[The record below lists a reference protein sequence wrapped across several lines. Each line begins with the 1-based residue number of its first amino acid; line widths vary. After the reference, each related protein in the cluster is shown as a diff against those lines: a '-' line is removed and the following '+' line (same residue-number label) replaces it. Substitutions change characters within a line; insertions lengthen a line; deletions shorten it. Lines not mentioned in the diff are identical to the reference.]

1 MRIDFDLSDFGRFA
15 SDLGQ
20 GADKVLADVAPVV
33 KRGAENVKRTMRA
46 DMAGSRHFGQ
56 AARSITYDV
65 VNGTGWVEARVGP
78 ESAGRTVGDLAGL
91 AYFGGSHGG
100 GGTVRDPQAALD
112 DEAPSFF
119 GYIERALG
127 GLI

>member
-1 MRIDFDLSDFGRFA
+1 MTIDFDLSDFERFA
-15 SDLGQ
+15 SDLER

-46 DMAGSRHFGQ
+46 EMARSGYFKGASS
-56 AARSITYDV
+56 SITYDV
-65 VNGTGWVEARVGP
+65 VNGSGWVEARVGP
-78 ESAGRTVGDLAGL
+78 ESGGQVKGDLAAL
-91 AYFGGSHGG
+91 AYFGGSNGG